1 MREVLYI
8 ANSEGLKCEEY
19 KLMKNKRYLSDV
31 PEKLSTAIQLASKRF
46 VISDVLDCPFI
57 CGQPPLIL
65 FHQPESAFC
74 SAKVSEFHDAF
85 FSSDHFA
92 NFATFAKGSTYPL
105 LLSLN

>member
-31 PEKLSTAIQLASKRF
+31 P
-46 VISDVLDCPFI
+46 DCPFI

>member
-31 PEKLSTAIQLASKRF
+31 PEKLSTASPDSI
-46 VISDVLDCPFI
+46 
-57 CGQPPLIL
+57 PP
-65 FHQPESAFC
+65 ARVCFC
-74 SAKVSEFHDAF
+74 DAKVSEFHDAF

-105 LLSLN
+105 LLFLN